1 MSLRAGEPFH
11 AFGHDLIAWLQGA
24 RTPLLD
30 GVAHGLSFLGD
41 EPFYLLLIPVLYWTV
56 DRALALRLTVL
67 LLVSTW
73 LNGTA
78 KALVDLPRPSP
89 AEVDVL
95 VHEPT
100 GGVPSGH
107 AQNAVVVWGYLAS
120 VRPTVWTVGGAVL
133 AALAIGASRL
143 YLGVH
148 FLQDLA
154 AGWLLGLVI
163 LFVFLRYRARA
174 EDVLGGFVRDSA
186 AGTLPPSSSGTSAQR
201 APAQGGSAQVASA
214 QRASAQ
220 GGVATSSPTPGGW
233 VLLLLLAGGIP
244 LLMLLLYREH
254 EALPAAAA
262 LLGAGLGAV
271 WERTRIRFS
280 ARGPLL
286 HLVPRLVLGFA
297 VALFIWMGLRE
308 PLAGLGDPGRV
319 FRYALLGAWI
329 TAGAPLLFIALGI
342 GERDGGR

>member
-1 MSLRAGEPFH
+1 MSPRATEPLY
-11 AFGHDLIAWLQGA
+11 AFGHDLIAWLQRA

-56 DRALALRLTVL
+56 DRVVALRLTVI

-73 LNGTA
+73 INGTV

-89 AEVDVL
+89 AEVEVL
-95 VHEPT
+95 AHEPT
-100 GGVPSGH
+100 SGVPSGH
-107 AQNAVVVWGYLAS
+107 SQNAVVVWGYLAS
-120 VRPTVWTVGGAVL
+120 VRPTAWTVGGAVL

-148 FLQDLA
+148 FPHDLV

-163 LFVFLRYRARA
+163 LFVFLRYRARV
-174 EDVLGGFVRDSA
+174 EEVLGGFLR
-186 AGTLPPSSSGTSAQR
+186 
-201 APAQGGSAQVASA
+201 GSA
-214 QRASAQ
+214 
-220 GGVATSSPTPGGW
+220 GGTPFSVSSPTPAGW
-233 VLLLLLAGGIP
+233 ALLLLLAGGIP

-254 EALPAAAA
+254 EALPAASA

-286 HLVPRLVLGFA
+286 HLGPRLVVGFA
-297 VALFIWMGLRE
+297 VVLLIWMGLRE
-308 PLAGLGDPGRV
+308 PLAALGDPGRI
-319 FRYALLGAWI
+319 FRYAFLGAWI
-329 TAGAPLLFIALGI
+329 TAGAPLLFITLGI
-342 GERDGGR
+342 GERDAGR

>member
-1 MSLRAGEPFH
+1 MSPRATEPLY
-11 AFGHDLIAWLQGA
+11 AFGHDLIAWLQRA
-24 RTPLLD
+24 RTPFLD
-30 GVAHGLSFLGD
+30 GVAHGFSFLGD
-41 EPFYLLLIPVLYWTV
+41 EPFYLLLIPVLYWAV
-56 DRALALRLTVL
+56 DRVVALRLTVI

-73 LNGTA
+73 INGTV

-89 AEVDVL
+89 VEVQVL
-95 VHEPT
+95 AHEPT

-107 AQNAVVVWGYLAS
+107 AQNAVVIWGYLAS
-120 VRPTVWTVGGAVL
+120 VRPAVWAVGGAVL

-148 FLQDLA
+148 FPHDLV
-154 AGWLLGLVI
+154 AGWLLGLLI
-163 LFVFLRYRARA
+163 LFVFLRNRARVEKA
-174 EDVLGGFVRDSA
+174 LGGLMKGSA
-186 AGTLPPSSSGTSAQR
+186 AGTPSTSLHGTSAQR
-201 APAQGGSAQVASA
+201 GPAQGGAP
-214 QRASAQ
+214 
-220 GGVATSSPTPGGW
+220 TSSPTPGGW
-233 VLLLLLAGGIP
+233 ALLLLLAGGIP

-286 HLVPRLVLGFA
+286 HLIPRLVVGFA
-297 VALFIWMGLRE
+297 VALLIWMGLRE
-308 PLAGLGDPGRV
+308 PLAALGDPGRML
-319 FRYALLGAWI
+319 RYALLGVWI

-342 GERDGGR
+342 GERDAGG

>member
-1 MSLRAGEPFH
+1 MSSQAIEPLYS
-11 AFGHDLIAWLQGA
+11 FGHDLIAWLQEA
-24 RTPLLD
+24 RTPFLD
-30 GVAHGLSFLGD
+30 GVAHGFSFLGD

-56 DRALALRLTVL
+56 DRVVALRLTVI

-73 LNGTA
+73 INGTV

-89 AEVDVL
+89 VEVQVL
-95 VHEPT
+95 AHEPT

-120 VRPTVWTVGGAVL
+120 VRPAVWAVGGAVL
-133 AALAIGASRL
+133 AALGIGASRL

-148 FLQDLA
+148 FPHDLV
-154 AGWLLGLVI
+154 AGWLLGLLI
-163 LFVFLRYRARA
+163 LFVFLRYRARV
-174 EDVLGGFVRDSA
+174 EEVLGGFLR
-186 AGTLPPSSSGTSAQR
+186 
-201 APAQGGSAQVASA
+201 GSAKGTPFS
-214 QRASAQ
+214 S
-220 GGVATSSPTPGGW
+220 SSPTPAGW
-233 VLLLLLAGGIP
+233 ALLLLLAGGIP

-286 HLVPRLVLGFA
+286 HLVPRLAVGFA
-297 VALFIWMGLRE
+297 VALLIWMGLRE
-308 PLAGLGDPGRV
+308 PLAALGDPGRIL
-319 FRYALLGAWI
+319 RYALLGVWI

-342 GERDGGR
+342 GERDAGR